1 MRRGL
6 IVLALAVWVGVGG
19 ALAGD
24 PPWLARGTGGMV
36 ASDSA
41 AASQIGADVLKAGG
55 NAFDAAVAVSFAL
68 TVARPQSTGLGGGG
82 FMVAYVAEQKQF
94 VALDFR
100 EVAPK
105 SATIDRY
112 TRLHAER
119 GKGPSPSV
127 YGGNAVAVPGQLA
140 GLAEINRRFGTRPL
154 AELIRP
160 AATLAQVGFA
170 VDAHFHNAC
179 KNALEDYDKW
189 PTLKYTCKP
198 LYDTLLNNGQPPAVG
213 TRIKRPDLAQALLL
227 IAERGPDVFCNG
239 SIGRAIVDAVNK
251 AGGSMTP
258 ADLRGYRISER
269 QPLRV
274 DMGGYELVL
283 MPPPSSGG
291 VCLAEALNVL
301 HNQAADFKGGVK
313 ALRNDDL
320 FAPMLVYSLKHAFAD
335 RARWLGDPDFSDIP
349 VARLISREYA
359 EELCTPTARE
369 SDEFGSTNIPDDG
382 GTSHFCVADRFGN
395 VVTLTE
401 TINGE
406 FGSLVVAEPFGI
418 ILNNEMDDFATNPGK
433 ANMFGLV
440 QGQANVV
447 APGKRPLSS
456 MSPTIVLKDGRP
468 VLTLGASG
476 GPRIITAVMQ
486 VMLNVVEF
494 DLPLEEAM
502 SAVRLHH
509 QWQPDEVYFDRD
521 PPQNLVAALEHAG
534 QTISGKRKGAAVQA
548 IQILSDGEMVGASD
562 PSKGGRPV
570 GLP

>member
-1 MRRGL
+1 
-6 IVLALAVWVGVGG
+6 
-19 ALAGD
+19 
-24 PPWLARGTGGMV
+24 MV

-140 GLAEINRRFGTRPL
+140 GLAEINRRLGTRSL
-154 AELIRP
+154 GELIRP

-198 LYDTLLNNGQPPAVG
+198 LYETLLNNGQPPAVG

-227 IAERGPDVFCNG
+227 IAERGPDVFYNG
-239 SIGRAIVDAVNK
+239 SIGQAIVDAVNK

-291 VCLAEALNVL
+291 VCLAEALNVPA
-301 HNQAADFKGGVK
+301 QPGGG
-313 ALRNDDL
+313 LQGWRSSRCGMTTCSPL
-320 FAPMLVYSLKHAFAD
+320 CWCIRSSTPSPTAPAG
-335 RARWLGDPDFSDIP
+335 LGDPDFSDIP
-349 VARLISREYA
+349 VARLTSREYA
-359 EELCTPTARE
+359 EKLCTPTARE

-382 GTSHFCVADRFGN
+382 GTSHFCVADPLRQRC
-395 VVTLTE
+395 
-401 TINGE
+401 
-406 FGSLVVAEPFGI
+406 
-418 ILNNEMDDFATNPGK
+418 NPDRNDQRRNS
-433 ANMFGLV
+433 A
-440 QGQANVV
+440 
-447 APGKRPLSS
+447 RWSS
-456 MSPTIVLKDGRP
+456 PNRS
-468 VLTLGASG
+468 AS
-476 GPRIITAVMQ
+476 
-486 VMLNVVEF
+486 
-494 DLPLEEAM
+494 
-502 SAVRLHH
+502 S
-509 QWQPDEVYFDRD
+509 
-521 PPQNLVAALEHAG
+521 
-534 QTISGKRKGAAVQA
+534 
-548 IQILSDGEMVGASD
+548 
-562 PSKGGRPV
+562 
-570 GLP
+570 